1 MNPIRILCIGDVVGQ
16 AAVAALEK
24 HLWPIR
30 NTLGADLVITNSE
43 NAAQGNGLDVQSA
56 KRILFAG
63 TDVITSGNHIWKK
76 KEIGNYLNDT
86 ANVIRPANFPASC
99 PGCGYTICEAR
110 GYRVLVMN
118 VLGTMYMEALDSPFD
133 AIDRILALK
142 EGSYDISVLDIHAEA
157 TSEKA
162 ALAAYFDGRV
172 SAIFGTHT
180 HVQTADA
187 SVLPGGTGFI
197 TDVGMTGPVDS
208 ILGVKKEIVIEKFRK
223 HMPVRFD
230 IADNEIALCGCLFTY
245 DTDTKRVTQA
255 TPVRYEFTQ

>member
-1 MNPIRILCIGDVVGQ
+1 MNPIRILCIGDVTGQ
-16 AAVAALEK
+16 AAVAALEE
-24 HLWPIR
+24 HLWSIR
-30 NTLGADLVITNSE
+30 KTLGADLVITNGE

-76 KEIGNYLNDT
+76 KEIGDYLNA
-86 ANVIRPANFPASC
+86 ANAVIRPANFPDSC
-99 PGCGYTICEAR
+99 PGVGYTFCDAR

-118 VLGTMYMEALDSPFD
+118 VLGTMYMEALDSPFA
-133 AIDRILALK
+133 AIDRILK
-142 EGSYDISVLDIHAEA
+142 REEGGYDLAVLDVHAEA

-172 SAIFGTHT
+172 QIVFGTHT

-187 SVLPGGTGFI
+187 CVLPQGTGFI
-197 TDVGMTGPVDS
+197 TDVGMTGPKNS
-208 ILGVKKEIVIEKFRK
+208 ILGVKKEIVIEKFLK

-230 IADNEIALCGCLFTY
+230 GADGDIALCGCLFVY
-245 DTDTKRVTQA
+245 DTDTKRVTEA
-255 TPVRYEFTQ
+255 TAVRYEF